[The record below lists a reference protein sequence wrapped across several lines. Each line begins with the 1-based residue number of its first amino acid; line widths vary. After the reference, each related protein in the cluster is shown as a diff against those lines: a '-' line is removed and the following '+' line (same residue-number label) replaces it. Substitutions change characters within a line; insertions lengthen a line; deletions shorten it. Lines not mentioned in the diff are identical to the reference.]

1 MCEELMVIKSHKGQ
15 YGVTFCENSA
25 EHLVK
30 NLPEENYHII
40 IDRRVAELNPPNEL
54 LPILEHSSVLQIEAL
69 ENNKSLE
76 VMPDYVA
83 HLVSKQIRKDDILIA
98 IGGGII
104 QDITCFLSAT
114 LLRGV
119 DWYFYPTT
127 LLAQADSCIGSKS
140 SINCAGVKN
149 ILGTFTPPKTISIA
163 SSFLQT
169 LEDKELR
176 SGVGEMLK
184 VHAIEGRECL
194 RRFAKDYDELFIS
207 DQLMS
212 RAIRNSLEIKKRYIE
227 KDEFDKGDRL
237 VFNYGHSFGHAIEA
251 ATNYAVPHG
260 IAVSMGCDMANFV
273 SAKMDLAPSAYWREM
288 SPTYRKNYG
297 AFSKVHIPFDDF
309 LVALAKDKKNVE
321 ERSFALILPNRKGEI
336 TRGVYADTPFIRS
349 AFQEFLGGLD
359 QQV

>member
-1 MCEELMVIKSHKGQ
+1 MFESLEIRSHR
-15 YGVTFCENSA
+15 GVYSVVLSDSPLSSI
-25 EHLVK
+25 EHVSRRDI
-30 NLPEENYHII
+30 HCI
-40 IDRRVAELNPPNEL
+40 IDRRVAELHGEL
-54 LPILEHSSVLQIEAL
+54 LDQFLARPSTLLLDAAEET
-69 ENNKSLE
+69 KSLE
-76 VMPDYVA
+76 QFSEYVQ
-83 HLVSKQIRKDDILIA
+83 HFVSHKMRRGSMLVA
-98 IGGGII
+98 VGGGIV
-104 QDITCFLSAT
+104 QDVTSFLAAT
-114 LLRGV
+114 MLRGL
-119 DWYFYPTT
+119 DWTFFPTT

-149 ILGTFTPPKTISIA
+149 ILGTFTPPQEVFIS

-169 LEDKELR
+169 LENKEIR

-184 VHAIEGRECL
+184 VHAIEGRDCL
-194 RRFAKDYDELFIS
+194 RRFSKDYDDLFTNHA
-207 DQLMS
+207 LMS
-212 RAIRNSLEIKKRYIE
+212 KAIWNSLKIKKRYIE

-273 SAKMDLAPSAYWREM
+273 AMKMDLAPASYWREM
-288 SPTYRKNYG
+288 SPIYRKNY
-297 AFSKVHIPFDDF
+297 AAYRKINIPFDDF

-321 ERSFALILPNRKGEI
+321 ERSFSLILPNRKGEI